1 MNDVVKDIRNS
12 FIGEAKN
19 SPTLLS
25 DLAHMEKYISESYD
39 GRSLIEL
46 LQNADDVG
54 ATKFYLYK
62 INDFSFLVA
71 NNGRTFT
78 GDDLTAL
85 CRSGASTKKRKSN
98 TIGFRG
104 IGFKSVVNYSNIVHL
119 ISGEIKVTFSKELTQ
134 RTINSDINVPL
145 IRIPH
150 QFNENKYDNII
161 KKVINAGFNTIFIF
175 EISKSTLMQ
184 EIDNFDNTCM
194 LFLKHV
200 EQIIIDYNNYKISAI
215 NRNIINNSFTLININ
230 TEKQD
235 KNQWLIYNDG
245 INNINSI
252 AFKYENGKV
261 IDSNNNENLIH
272 SFMPTNDKFIIP
284 CKVNGDFSTDP
295 SRTKVIID
303 DETKVTIDEISNLIV
318 NLVIDIYKSGK
329 DTYGI
334 IKVLSKIRKDYFS
347 LAIQNNI
354 NSLFYKTIE
363 KYFLNKLF
371 DITKNNKIA
380 VQPSWLSDEDL
391 NLIDFYEVFIIRRNI
406 IENIDGLNVFL
417 EQFGIKQLDI
427 NFLLKESVKLKFSL
441 STRINIIKNVI
452 LKYEFNTP
460 NDIKNLLLNANLFE
474 NNNKIV
480 KLGNVK
486 NISDIDENL
495 ISQLNEMIGDNKKID
510 YFLQKFNIRLNSNLL
525 VQTHSSNVNTNGNR
539 NVIKKWRS
547 VEENAKLLLE
557 ETKDVIKVIDV
568 SMRNIGYDLE
578 VSYNDGSKKYFEIK
592 SVNSFGDLISITNN
606 EYLTAIKNP
615 NDYNLMIVQQT
626 NTKIV
631 AMIINDPIGTLDIE
645 KRVKSF
651 EWVCNSYNGIKI
663 ERNLDK

>member
-161 KKVINAGFNTIFIF
+161 KKVINDGFNTIFIF

-303 DETKVTIDEISNLIV
+303 DETKVTIDEISNLIA

-452 LKYEFNTP
+452 LKYEFNMP

>member
-119 ISGEIKVTFSKELTQ
+119 ISGKIKVTFSKELTQ

-161 KKVINAGFNTIFIF
+161 KKVINDGFNTIFIF

-303 DETKVTIDEISNLIV
+303 DETKVTIDEISNLIA

-452 LKYEFNTP
+452 LKYEFNMP

-486 NISDIDENL
+486 NINDIDENL

-557 ETKDVIKVIDV
+557 ETKDVIKEIDV

>member
-303 DETKVTIDEISNLIV
+303 DETKVTIDEISNLIA